1 MRRCYQVVARTRPEA
16 HADWK
21 VTIEGHTDSTS
32 THDHNQT
39 LSEKRAAAVKA
50 YLVKAG
56 IAADRLDTAGL
67 AETKP
72 IAPNTDAL
80 GRAQN
85 RRVELAKR

>member
-1 MRRCYQVVARTRPEA
+1 M
-16 HADWK
+16 K
-21 VTIEGHTDSTS
+21 
-32 THDHNQT
+32 
-39 LSEKRAAAVKA
+39 KA

-56 IAADRLDTAGL
+56 IAADRLDPQGL

-85 RRVELAKR
+85 RRVELVKK